1 MSVDFPAPF
10 GPTSPNRLPAGTV
23 SEKPSSPRRL
33 PKVFTTREISIIAL
47 LQHHDVNACMNL
59 LGRLT
64 ANTCGVAV
72 ILNVFGQSDKSLES
86 DCLPDKI

>member
-47 LQHHDVNACMNL
+47 LQHHDVNA
-59 LGRLT
+59 
-64 ANTCGVAV
+64 
-72 ILNVFGQSDKSLES
+72 
-86 DCLPDKI
+86 